1 EAPVK
6 YLLNKHSDVEKMIGI
21 VTDKAEESWE
31 CLDELQKGMNRKIGM
46 KKIPYSLDENFEA
59 ATLPKILDFVD
70 SQDEILLET
79 TGGLRNTVMYLL
91 LSSRVLSYKGVKI
104 SHAVYSNFQKQRIED
119 VSNLIQLFDLIG
131 GMQELTSFGSVR
143 TLRKYYGKPAEDT
156 RIENLLK
163 SLEKLNE
170 S

>member
-1 EAPVK
+1 
-6 YLLNKHSDVEKMIGI
+6 MIGI

-31 CLDELQKGMNRKIGM
+31 CLDELQKGMNRKIRM

-91 LSSRVLSYKGVKI
+91 LISRVLSYKGVKI
-104 SHAVYSNFQKQRIED
+104 SQAVYSNFQSK
-119 VSNLIQLFDLIG
+119 G
-131 GMQELTSFGSVR
+131 
-143 TLRKYYGKPAEDT
+143 
-156 RIENLLK
+156 
-163 SLEKLNE
+163 
-170 S
+170 

>member
-1 EAPVK
+1 
-6 YLLNKHSDVEKMIGI
+6 MIGI

-91 LSSRVLSYKGVKI
+91 LISRVLSYKGVKFPRRYTAI
-104 SHAVYSNFQKQRIED
+104 F
-119 VSNLIQLFDLIG
+119 
-131 GMQELTSFGSVR
+131 
-143 TLRKYYGKPAEDT
+143 
-156 RIENLLK
+156 K
-163 SLEKLNE
+163 SKG
-170 S
+170 